1 MTETAF
7 DGFASSYSDDVRASI
22 GFSGVK
28 YDFFTHAK
36 VDILLDLIK
45 SKVGD
50 PRSAAILDVG
60 CGPGITG
67 QVLNGRVG
75 RITGVDTSPA
85 MVDQATRRNPGFE
98 YVAYGGERLPFADR
112 SYDVTFAICVMHHVP
127 PDHWDSFVSELHRVT
142 RRGGMVAVFEH
153 NPFHPLTRRAVDRC
167 PFDEDAVLLR
177 RSRVASA
184 MRNAGG
190 TVCASRYVIF
200 VPIGG
205 RHTRRLERLLG
216 RLPAGSQHVVAST
229 VG

>member
-1 MTETAF
+1 MTETVF
-7 DGFASSYSDDVRASI
+7 DGFASTYSDDVRASI
-22 GFSGVK
+22 GFSGVD
-28 YDFFTHAK
+28 YDFFTRAK
-36 VDILLDLIK
+36 VDILLDLIQ

-50 PRSAAILDVG
+50 PRTASLLDVG

-67 QVLNGRVG
+67 HMLDGRV
-75 RITGVDTSPA
+75 RRLTGVDTSQA
-85 MVDQATRRNPGFE
+85 MVDEAASRNAGFQ
-98 YVAYGGERLPFADR
+98 YVAYGGERLPFPDR
-112 SYDVTFAICVMHHVP
+112 SFDVTFAICVLHHVP
-127 PDHWDSFVSELHRVT
+127 PDQWDSFVRELHRVT

-190 TVCASRYVIF
+190 TVCTSRYVIF

-205 RHTRRLERLLG
+205 RRTRRLERLLG